1 MRKTI
6 QEIEQ
11 DIEEL
16 EIWLSVG
23 GRMPMNQWSRFISK
37 YNAAKIKLSQ
47 MKGEQPQVIY
57 YKPEHIINK

>member
-11 DIEEL
+11 EIAFYEL
-16 EIWLSVG
+16 VLSCRNVDKYTW
-23 GRMPMNQWSRFISK
+23 NDTVSK

-47 MKGEQPQVIY
+47 MKGEQPQVIHY
-57 YKPEHIINK
+57 NPEHIINK